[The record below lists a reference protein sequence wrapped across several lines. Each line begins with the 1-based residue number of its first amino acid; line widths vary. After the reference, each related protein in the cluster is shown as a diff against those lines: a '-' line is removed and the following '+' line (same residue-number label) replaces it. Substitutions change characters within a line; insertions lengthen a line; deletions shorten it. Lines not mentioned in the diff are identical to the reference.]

1 MCVWNSGHT
10 CGDVFWPLNDHIN
23 NYWALREVL
32 LYLTFIFPDM
42 KTQTSPGPTVQR
54 ASSHASSLDLHV
66 KSSHSQLTRLA
77 AFEACWASFCRRQ
90 AQRDGTP
97 GYEEGRWRNGRR
109 GKRRRRIRPEG
120 LLICFWEWRKET
132 EQEAEVH
139 LRASEERT
147 GDCIRAEAGFVGLL
161 LCSKIRG
168 SRKHFFRIHRSL

>member
-109 GKRRRRIRPEG
+109 WKRRRRIRPEG
-120 LLICFWEWRKET
+120 LLSVRVT
-132 EQEAEVH
+132 EGN
-139 LRASEERT
+139 RAGSRSTLE
-147 GDCIRAEAGFVGLL
+147 G
-161 LCSKIRG
+161 IRG
-168 SRKHFFRIHRSL
+168 ENRGLYQSWGRICWLVALQQNQRQQKAFF